1 MLICPNMGSTG
12 RSTSTYF
19 SKISIGRSSQRGS
32 IMRSSED
39 KKLLS
44 ECIVQAFKASGSGGQ
59 HVQKTDS
66 AIRLIH
72 VPTGIRVT
80 SQAERSQY
88 LNKKICLEKLKK
100 KLVERG
106 KKRKKRVLTKKPRVV
121 REKELQEKKRVSE
134 KKKLRGSIK
143 PEE

>member
-1 MLICPNMGSTG
+1 
-12 RSTSTYF
+12 
-19 SKISIGRSSQRGS
+19 
-32 IMRSSED
+32 MRSSED

-44 ECIVQAFKASGSGGQ
+44 ECKVQAYKASGSGGQ

-100 KLVERG
+100 KLAERG
-106 KKRKKRVLTKKPRVV
+106 KKRKKRVPTRKPRGV
-121 REKELQEKKRVSE
+121 REKELQEKKKVSE